1 MSPGANP
8 RRGISKSRARKPT
21 SDVSPRRGA
30 RPKYSEKFRHK
41 VVKYSIKN
49 GIARAADR
57 FEVSTPSVTNWR
69 KLYGV
74 TRKTKIRAEKGQK
87 ISLPKQPIPKQ
98 ERRSTGRKY
107 SAQFRREVAEFS
119 VLEGVVSTAQRFG
132 VSTPSVT
139 NWRREFGINRSTKA
153 KRARKNMQG
162 NAAGRGMTRLQ
173 INAIKKK
180 LVQSLRLIDQWIEKN

>member
-30 RPKYSEKFRHK
+30 RPKYSESFRHK

-74 TRKTKIRAEKGQK
+74 TRKTKIQAEKGQK

-107 SAQFRREVAEFS
+107 SAQFRRECEYCPEIWRQHAECDQ
-119 VLEGVVSTAQRFG
+119 LAQR
-132 VSTPSVT
+132 V
-139 NWRREFGINRSTKA
+139 RD
-153 KRARKNMQG
+153 
-162 NAAGRGMTRLQ
+162 
-173 INAIKKK
+173 
-180 LVQSLRLIDQWIEKN
+180 QSIDQGETGLEKHARECCREGNDPTADQRYQEKVGSVSPVDRSVDRKELGSRS